1 MVGEGK
7 YNLVLRETRVTD
19 SFLDFDLE
27 ARGCQNEEPVQNC
40 TTRQHVDTIVEN
52 CKCLPLNINNNSKV
66 NIWNLCRLFN
76 PMHPSID
83 YVIVLCNVSV

>member
-27 ARGCQNEEPVQNC
+27 VRGCQNEESVQNC
-40 TTRQHVDTIVEN
+40 TTRQYINTIVEKCN
-52 CKCLPLNINNNSKV
+52 CIPLNLNNNDKV
-66 NIWNLCRLFN
+66 NIYQF
-76 PMHPSID
+76 PK
-83 YVIVLCNVSV
+83 